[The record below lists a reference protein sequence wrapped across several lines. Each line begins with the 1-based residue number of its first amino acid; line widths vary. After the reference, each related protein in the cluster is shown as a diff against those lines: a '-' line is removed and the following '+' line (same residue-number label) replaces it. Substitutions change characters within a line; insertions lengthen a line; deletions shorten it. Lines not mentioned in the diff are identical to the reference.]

1 MEAGGY
7 ERVQTSL
14 RLLIIISGLDSNDP
28 VVTIWVLLSIYP
40 IVVVSGYRK

>member
-14 RLLIIISGLDSNDP
+14 RLLIIISGLDSNGP
-28 VVTIWVLLSIYP
+28 VVYHLGTAQHLSYGRSLRI
-40 IVVVSGYRK
+40 S